1 MTAAETTAACSSA
14 SPRVTEPS
22 SLPSVAAKPL
32 LVVAS
37 AGKPS
42 HSSSLAEPA
51 SHGLGINSGPGPWCS
66 SRKRSALSAWL
77 VMASI

>member
-1 MTAAETTAACSSA
+1 MSAETGTVAAAEIAAACPSA
-14 SPRVTEPS
+14 SSRVTEPS

-37 AGKPS
+37 AENPS

-51 SHGLGINSGPGPWCS
+51 SHGLGISSGPGPWCNWRKS
-66 SRKRSALSAWL
+66 SAFSR
-77 VMASI
+77 